1 MRYNSGYTYF
11 NRLCRGIFF
20 GIPKIEKQEPKN
32 CQILWP
38 GRKMYDIGL
47 DYLCLTYVLMLALQ
61 KYRPWIA
68 LGSAAIFIVLGI
80 FKVYDFSIF
89 TALAAVDYNVLL
101 MIGGTMGI
109 VTLFIE
115 SKMPARLAEMLISR
129 VPNVKWAVTVLALFA
144 GIISAFVDNV
154 ATVLMVAP
162 GWTCHIQE
170 AKNIPCSGVD
180 SHCGFF

>member
-1 MRYNSGYTYF
+1 MI
-11 NRLCRGIFF
+11 LALIIFA
-20 GIPKIEKQEPKN
+20 I
-32 CQILWP
+32 
-38 GRKMYDIGL
+38 
-47 DYLCLTYVLMLALQ
+47 TYVLMLALQ

-129 VPNVKWAVTVLALFA
+129 VPNVKWAVY
-144 GIISAFVDNV
+144 GSRII
-154 ATVLMVAP
+154 
-162 GWTCHIQE
+162 
-170 AKNIPCSGVD
+170 
-180 SHCGFF
+180 CGNYQRFCR